1 MSSKPP
7 SSKER
12 FRYRFDNFM
21 AKGGSSIFLSLFVI
35 FMLSLAIVFGL
46 RFVSHMITPEGDE
59 REEGIVGQAYIA
71 WLQMTDPGNMAQD
84 VKSNWLY
91 KTSAI
96 VGGTSGLI
104 ILSMLI
110 GLITTALDQKLQ
122 ALRKGHSQVVENEH
136 TLILGWS
143 DQRIVEILRELILAN
158 ESENNPAVVIL
169 ADKDKEEMDDFLG
182 LTLKTKERLNTRVI
196 TRSGSPSSLLNL
208 QLAALDHCRSVIV
221 LATVGDDAPEE
232 DKNISDACVVKTV
245 LAVANARS
253 DDEDLEVVAEL
264 YDYSRQEIIQDS
276 CPFQISSI
284 NASEVLAKI
293 MVQTSRSV
301 GLSVVYNEILSF
313 DGCEMYFADNKKWA
327 GVKFKDL
334 VYHFPDGVPMGIRDA
349 SGVLSLNPD
358 IETVMKA
365 DDEILIVADD
375 DSTIE
380 FKSKPVAQPS
390 PQTIRDSRLPQVVEH
405 ELFIGWNR
413 KGPIMVREYADYL
426 VEGSTI
432 AIMIKDPNQEVKREI
447 AQLSEEIT
455 NITIEL
461 VGLDP
466 LNIDNLEKLQP
477 YYRNNII
484 LLSNIH
490 IHDNA
495 EEIDARTIMILMLL
509 RQLIRKNE
517 SQHVPQ
523 LITEVMDSNNQSL
536 ISNAGVRDFIVS
548 DKLVSMLL
556 AQMSE
561 EADIK
566 NVYDDLFSEDG
577 SEIYLKPL
585 SLYLDNPNVELSFAD
600 CIHIA
605 QLRNE
610 VCIGIKKKAEETDE
624 TANFGVEL
632 IPLKDKKFQFTG
644 EDCLVVLAE
653 DEC

>member
-1 MSSKPP
+1 MSSKTP

-21 AKGGSSIFLSLFVI
+21 AKGGSSIFLSLFVVFI
-35 FMLSLAIVFGL
+35 VSLAIVFGL
-46 RFVSHMITPEGDE
+46 RLISHIVTPMGDE

-122 ALRKGHSQVVENEH
+122 SLRKGHSQVVEENH

-158 ESENNPAVVIL
+158 ESEDNPAVVIL

-182 LTLKTKERLNTRVI
+182 LTVKDRLNTRII

-208 QLAALDHCRSVIV
+208 QLSALDHCRSVIV
-221 LATVGDDAPEE
+221 LATVGDDSPDDE
-232 DKNISDACVVKTV
+232 KNISDACVVKTV
-245 LAVANARS
+245 LAVANARPE
-253 DDEDLEVVAEL
+253 DNDLEVVAEL
-264 YDYSRQEIIQDS
+264 YDHTRQEIIQDS
-276 CPFQISSI
+276 CPFQISSV

-313 DGCEMYFADNKKWA
+313 DGCEMYFADDKKWA

-349 SGVLSLNPD
+349 SGTMVLNPD

-380 FKSKPVAQPS
+380 FKPKPVATPS
-390 PQTIRDSRLPQVVEH
+390 EFTIKDSRLPQVVEH

-413 KGPIMVREYADYL
+413 KGPVMIREYADYL

-432 AIMIKDPNQEVKREI
+432 AIMIKDPSNEIKREI
-447 AQLSEEIT
+447 AELSKEID
-455 NITIEL
+455 NIKIDL
-461 VGLDP
+461 VALDP
-466 LNIDNLEKLQP
+466 LNIENLEKLQP

-490 IHDNA
+490 MHDNA

-509 RQLIRKNE
+509 RRLISKNE
-517 SQHVPQ
+517 SDHVPQ

-536 ISNAGVRDFIVS
+536 ISSAGVRDFIVS

-585 SLYLDNPNVELSFAD
+585 SLYLDNPAVELTFAD
-600 CIHIA
+600 CIRIA
-605 QLRNE
+605 QLRSE
-610 VCIGIKKKAEETDE
+610 ICIGIKVTADE
-624 TANFGVEL
+624 ANEDANYGVEL
-632 IPLKDKKFQFTG
+632 IPDKKKKFKFMP